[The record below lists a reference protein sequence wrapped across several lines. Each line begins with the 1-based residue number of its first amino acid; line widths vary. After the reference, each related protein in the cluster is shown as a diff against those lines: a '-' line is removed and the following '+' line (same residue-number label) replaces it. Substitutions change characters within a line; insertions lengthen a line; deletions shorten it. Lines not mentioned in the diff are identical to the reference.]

1 MRIAIINTGGTISCT
16 GTPLAPMTAPAFA
29 DATQRLVEPS
39 IRAAFPSLELDFIT
53 DLRFDASAQGTLDS
67 TNLQPRD
74 WCVLA
79 ERILADY
86 DEHDGWVILHG
97 TDSLAYTA
105 SALPFLL
112 SSFAGDGS
120 PTARLDKPVILTGS
134 QVPLF
139 DQDAPGAP
147 LSLRFNTDAFQNL
160 CAAIAAATTGIPE
173 VAVAFRGR
181 LFRGARVVKTDA
193 SQDDAFDSPNFPPL
207 ATFGITTRVES
218 ELVLPAP
225 EATIALSSPVVR
237 SHMQERLAHISE
249 HIADAAVVPLSAFPA
264 SVAPDGT
271 AFLAHVVGGIVAAGA
286 RALVLSSYGAGNFP
300 SGNADD
306 PTAGAIAQALTA
318 ASEAGVL
325 IVNASQVLAG
335 TVDDSIYAAGSWMHA
350 AGAIGIGD
358 MTAVAAFSKTTVL
371 LAAEGWTDQAGIPSP
386 AARDLVPRDLLG
398 EVSPRA
404 TSS

>member
-1 MRIAIINTGGTISCT
+1 MRIAIINTGGTISCV
-16 GTPLAPMTAPAFA
+16 GTPLAPMTATEFA
-29 DATQRLVEPS
+29 DAAHRLIGPS
-39 IRAAFPSLELDFIT
+39 IRAAFPAIEVGFIT

-86 DEHDGWVILHG
+86 DEYDAWVILHG
-97 TDSLAYTA
+97 TDSMAYTA

-112 SSFAGDGS
+112 TSFAADGS
-120 PTARLDKPVILTGS
+120 PTAALDKPVILTGS

-139 DQDAPGAP
+139 AQDAPDAA

-160 CAAIAAATTGIPE
+160 CAAIAAAATRIPE

-181 LFRGARVVKTDA
+181 LFRGARVLKTDA
-193 SQDDAFDSPNFPPL
+193 SHDDAFDSPNFPPL
-207 ATFGITTRVES
+207 ATFGIETRVDS
-218 ELVLPAP
+218 DLVLPAP
-225 EATIALSSPVVR
+225 DASIGLGDPSVRALV
-237 SHMQERLAHISE
+237 QERLAHITAR
-249 HIADAAVVPLSAFPA
+249 INGAAVVPLSAFPA
-264 SVAPDGT
+264 SVSPDGT
-271 AFLAHVVGGIVAAGA
+271 AFLAQIVDAVVTAGA

-306 PTAGAIAQALTA
+306 PRGGAIARAITA
-318 ASEAGVL
+318 ASDAGVL

-335 TVDDSIYAAGSWMHA
+335 TVDDSVYAAGSWMHA

-358 MTAVAAFSKTTVL
+358 MTAVAAFAKTTVL
-371 LAAEGWTDQAGIPSP
+371 LAAEGWIDPTGAASP
-386 AARDLVPRDLLG
+386 TARTLVPRNLLG
-398 EVSPRA
+398 EVTER
-404 TSS
+404 